1 MNGTTQ
7 KQGFDISSFTLHLL
21 AMAFMLCDHLWAVLY
36 SGAEWLTC
44 LGRMAYPIFA
54 FMLAEG
60 CFYTHDLRRYMQ
72 RIFLWACLTE
82 IPFNIMYGGSAFYPY
97 HQNVLWTFLESLL
110 IIVLMEKCRVCFKK
124 FTAAALCTAI
134 VILGYVLGYI
144 TMTDYYGEGILTVLI
159 FYFFRER
166 TPKNRLI
173 QLIGLYILNVEM
185 LGGYSYILNISG
197 AEIEFVQQG
206 FALLALIPIWLYK
219 GRQGFHSKAFRY
231 VCYAFYPVHI
241 IILLLL
247 QYCLYR

>member
-1 MNGTTQ
+1 MNETTQ
-7 KQGFDISSFTLHLL
+7 KPCFDISSFTLHVL

-36 SGAEWLTC
+36 SESEWLTC

-54 FMLAEG
+54 FMIAEG
-60 CFYTHDLRRYMQ
+60 CFYTHDLRRYML
-72 RIFLWACLTE
+72 RMFLWACLTE
-82 IPFNIMYGGSAFYPY
+82 IPFNIMYGGSVFYPY

-110 IIVLMEKCRVCFKK
+110 IIALMKKCRARFKK
-124 FTAAALCTAI
+124 FTAAALCAAI
-134 VILGYVLGYI
+134 VIFGYILGYI

-166 TPKNRLI
+166 SLKNRLI

-185 LGGYSYILNISG
+185 LGGYSYIINIAG
-197 AEIEFVQQG
+197 HETEFVQQG

-219 GRQGFHSKAFRY
+219 GRQGFHNKAFRY
-231 VCYAFYPVHI
+231 ACYAFYPGHI

-247 QYCLYR
+247 RYFLYR